1 MFLYNYIVT
10 YTLII
15 LVFNNDKKQK
25 KDGKK
30 IKNLNYMIQKF
41 FILKIHLIIYII
53 KWLKLKIK
61 QNKNN

>member
-1 MFLYNYIVT
+1 VT